1 MKVLM
6 LSDFFL
12 SGQTT
17 HVLELAKQLQVLGTD
32 VHISFGTIH
41 SRLFWSHYTSWL
53 SENRISFSAGKTC

>member
-1 MKVLM
+1 M

-41 SRLFWSHYTSWL
+41 SRLFWSH
-53 SENRISFSAGKTC
+53 